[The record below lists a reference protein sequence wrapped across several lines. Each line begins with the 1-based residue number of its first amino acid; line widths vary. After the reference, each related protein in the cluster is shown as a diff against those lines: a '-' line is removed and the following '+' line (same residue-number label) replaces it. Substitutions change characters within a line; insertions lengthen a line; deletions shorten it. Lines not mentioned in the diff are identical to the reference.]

1 MLDEIFAAA
10 EREAR
15 ERLAPF
21 EERHRAWRAYHQA
34 NSRALLDYLA
44 ARAERSMP
52 TFRSHYREARER
64 HGVA

>member
-1 MLDEIFAAA
+1 MLGEIIAAA

-15 ERLAPF
+15 ERIAPF
-21 EERHRAWRAYHQA
+21 EERHRAWCAYHEA

-44 ARAERSMP
+44 AHAERSMP
-52 TFRSHYREARER
+52 TFRSHYREARAR